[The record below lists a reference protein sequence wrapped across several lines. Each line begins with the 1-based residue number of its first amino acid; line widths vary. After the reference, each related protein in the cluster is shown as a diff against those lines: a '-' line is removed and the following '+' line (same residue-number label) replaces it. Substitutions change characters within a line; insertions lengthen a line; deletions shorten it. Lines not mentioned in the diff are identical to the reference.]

1 MIWNSIAVQPTTVL
15 GFGYLGALPK
25 QTQKGRRPRKFF
37 VVADVA
43 KQLTNILEAEG
54 VWEAVQTS
62 KVAAP
67 ERNDTTVRDVTDGSC
82 YRQLFED
89 GGFLSGPGNCNITFV
104 VDDQTVTAKLA
115 VLCATVDLP
124 AKAGIM
130 NMTLFNGA
138 DACITC
144 KEPGLVV
151 RQGKGHARSYPY
163 REANQ
168 RYATRL
174 HVDVLAAMH
183 TATPKKRVQGF
194 KGVSGL
200 SELQQFDLVHG
211 VVPEYMHGI
220 LLRVTKTVT
229 NKWFSP
235 TASGQPYFVG
245 KKLKEI
251 SKRLQHIQP
260 PDFIERLPRDLEL
273 HYNHFKATE
282 FQMWLLFYAL
292 PCLGGILGD
301 KYLCHFA
308 HLSEAV
314 HILLG
319 DEITAESL
327 EIAASLLDIFYKDC
341 ADCYGAGSCGIN
353 VHNAGVHLVSCV
365 RQWGPLWAWS
375 CFCFED
381 ANAMI
386 LQAVHGTGDVT
397 KQVIRFK
404 ETQGVLHREGGTI
417 TDRTNW
423 SKVNM
428 VQANCGTAGA
438 LKPMSAS
445 SELLVKTGASTSAVL
460 RKALRVKLE
469 HQKLYSEEYPRMR
482 RHVCHVAVLDDGR
495 ISEAVTLFEY
505 GQIHKDLAKA
515 KSDRL
520 RVEKNCSLVIK
531 NVTEEDAGRYI
542 CRQFK
547 SGEQVSGSEVYLSVV
562 TMTKHQD
569 NDEVTLDCS
578 LKTYGECR
586 HSVKWLL
593 QGRDVVKDHRDIKT
607 SQSFCSATVTF
618 LTSHFSNTPRTE
630 PQLFLFSPQHFV
642 VSFIKGDDAGKVST
656 VSATP
661 IKPTSTKVKTT
672 SEKTGQVGKNPGW
685 RWIIVVIVAVAA
697 LTIITVAV
705 IRRKRTQGTE
715 TETDD
720 NVVVALDEDEV
731 RYDAAPANA
740 DIFRM
745 E

>member
-1 MIWNSIAVQPTTVL
+1 MHRWKQLTSKKDPKLAYKNPLDSGSDDRPDEGDHLSLHVDDSGGGDEQHYASLDVDDMSDTGGGDEHHHARAFLDHKLSAAASKDMLGLMKKISPESAVLKDIKFETLWNIAGKSSMTEVHYCELCNTVFPDDL
-15 GFGYLGALPK
+15 EQYRCATHNCPGLRYLGALPK

-62 KVAAP
+62 KVAAS

-89 GGFLSGPGNCNITFV
+89 GGFLSGPGNCNITVIANTDGLNLYQSSRVELWPIFLTINELEPQRRFSRQNIVLAGIWQGTGKPPFEQFMGAFTKEMNKLYTTGFQFV

-163 REANQ
+163 REAHQ

-220 LLRVTKTVT
+220 LLGVTKTVM

-235 TASGQPYFVG
+235 TESGQPYFVG

-273 HYNHFKATE
+273 HYNHLKATE

-292 PCLGGILGD
+292 PCLDGILGD

-319 DEITAESL
+319 DKITAESL
-327 EIAASLLDIFYKDC
+327 EIAASLLDIFYKDF

-404 ETQGVLHREGGTI
+404 ETQGVLNREGGTI

-469 HQKLYSEEYPRMR
+469 HQKLYSEEYLRMR
-482 RHVCHVAVLDDGR
+482 RRVCHVAVLDDGR
-495 ISEAVTLFEY
+495 EFE
-505 GQIHKDLAKA
+505 KA
-515 KSDRL
+515 K
-520 RVEKNCSLVIK
+520 K
-531 NVTEEDAGRYI
+531 Y
-542 CRQFK
+542 
-547 SGEQVSGSEVYLSVV
+547 
-562 TMTKHQD
+562 
-569 NDEVTLDCS
+569 
-578 LKTYGECR
+578 
-586 HSVKWLL
+586 
-593 QGRDVVKDHRDIKT
+593 
-607 SQSFCSATVTF
+607 
-618 LTSHFSNTPRTE
+618 
-630 PQLFLFSPQHFV
+630 
-642 VSFIKGDDAGKVST
+642 
-656 VSATP
+656 
-661 IKPTSTKVKTT
+661 
-672 SEKTGQVGKNPGW
+672 
-685 RWIIVVIVAVAA
+685 
-697 LTIITVAV
+697 
-705 IRRKRTQGTE
+705 
-715 TETDD
+715 
-720 NVVVALDEDEV
+720 
-731 RYDAAPANA
+731 
-740 DIFRM
+740 
-745 E
+745 